1 VCWKWGDWRNWK
13 KYYPTILYIIVF
25 SLFYEFLTQGYPL
38 WRLDHPLLKNT
49 FSVIVVSFI
58 IFPATLMLYLP
69 YQDKKI
75 YKRMGFYLLWVL
87 IYSIIEFSQYK
98 LGNVHYFNGWNYGY
112 SVLFDFGLFLAVRLH
127 YKYPLIT
134 DVISVFTVPIVLAL
148 FSFPFESVS

>member
-1 VCWKWGDWRNWK
+1 LDYPFYLGFYGLDLEK
-13 KYYPTILYIIVF
+13 KIVPIDF
-25 SLFYEFLTQGYPL
+25 FMQDLCLFYEFLTKGYPL

-49 FSVIVVSFI
+49 YTVIVVSFI

-98 LGNVHYFNGWNYGY
+98 LGNVL
-112 SVLFDFGLFLAVRLH
+112 LFDFGLFLAVRLH

-148 FSFPFESVS
+148 FSFPFKSVS